1 MKKIALVLLLLL
13 SLSFAKEV
21 PQLSIDF
28 TFVPDSI
35 FPGERTIG
43 VFNIVNPQ
51 GARPVFDLGLAFW
64 APCNDGVYND
74 FLDITEWNIN
84 DPSWK
89 NTRVLF
95 SNVTERR
102 EIVGQDLDGNP
113 QTYAQCL
120 YSFIFQLPPKANGFR
135 GPAVIRPGETIN
147 MNFTLQSIRYAR
159 PGIYNEELISQD
171 YVLPGKELAT
181 IIKE

>member
-1 MKKIALVLLLLL
+1 MKKTAILILLLM
-13 SLSFAKEV
+13 SAVFAREV

-43 VFNIVNPQ
+43 VFNIANPQ
-51 GARPVFDLGLAFW
+51 GARPIFNLDLAFW

-84 DPSWK
+84 NPSWK

-95 SNVTERR
+95 SGVKERR
-102 EIVGQDLDGNP
+102 VVWSTAGPIQ
-113 QTYAQCL
+113 QYAQCL
-120 YSFIFQLPPKANGFR
+120 YSFVFQLPPKADNFR

-147 MNFTLQSIRYAR
+147 LNFTLQSILYAR
-159 PGIYNEELISQD
+159 PGTYNDEIVSQD
-171 YVLPGKELAT
+171 YLLPGKELAAL
-181 IIKE
+181 IKE